1 MKTTNFYYTILLFLS
16 CSYLLSSC
24 AKSRKEEFASSR
36 QTEASS
42 PDKSDAMAREEQP
55 KDMEQDAVLD
65 TTKNS
70 NLQEIKPAKSQKKT
84 ENVDSLS
91 DLKGLQK
98 QFIRTAQIRGNVKNN
113 VNATENAE
121 FIVKKYGGYV
131 TNSELTNQLS
141 YQQQV
146 EISKDSILET
156 YYEKGETVISAA
168 VPHQNLDSALQQI
181 LRLYSKVEYRKVSAE
196 DVSIS
201 LLQNRLTSLAN
212 YQSQK
217 RIQVATANSTAN
229 NNAKLPTI
237 IDAEDAILNRQMSV
251 INQQIENLK
260 LNDRIRFAA
269 IDIRLLKEQEI
280 KKLMRANVSNTVRTP
295 FGYRFSKALGQGGEI
310 FQEIILFFTG
320 AWAIWL
326 FLGIFVMLYVYV
338 IKPLF
343 KKKDNGNK

>member
-24 AKSRKEEFASSR
+24 KKNYPREVET

-42 PDKSDAMAREEQP
+42 QNKSDEMASQDQS

-65 TTKNS
+65 TAKNS

-98 QFIRTAQIRGNVKNN
+98 QFIRTAQIRGKVKDN

-156 YYEKGETVISAA
+156 YYEQGETVISAA
-168 VPHQNLDSALQQI
+168 VPYQNLDSALQQI

-217 RIQVATANSTAN
+217 RIQVATANS
-229 NNAKLPTI
+229 NAKLPTI

-269 IDIRLLKEQEI
+269 IDIRLIKEQEI

-310 FQEIILFFTG
+310 FQEIVLFFTG
-320 AWAIWL
+320 AWAVWL
-326 FLGIFVMLYVYV
+326 FLGIFVMLYIYV

-343 KKKDNGNK
+343 KKKE

>member
-24 AKSRKEEFASSR
+24 EKKSKEEFTSSR

-42 PDKSDAMAREEQP
+42 TNKSDEMASQDQP

-156 YYEKGETVISAA
+156 YYEQGETVISAA
-168 VPHQNLDSALQQI
+168 VPYQNLDSALQQI
-181 LRLYSKVEYRKVSAE
+181 LRLYSKMEYRKVSAE

-217 RIQVATANSTAN
+217 RIQVATANS
-229 NNAKLPTI
+229 NAKLPTI

-269 IDIRLLKEQEI
+269 IDIRLIKEQEI

-326 FLGIFVMLYVYV
+326 FLGVFVMLYVYV
-338 IKPLF
+338 IKPFF
-343 KKKDNGNK
+343 KKKE